1 MGAGQRALARRTDD
15 WTDPSVVMFAANA
28 DPIEVMMNRAR
39 QIVLQAWQEGWTGP
53 PYDQFR
59 LANYLGVDVIPS
71 SDVFDARTVS
81 VGSSRF
87 QIQYEPDKPPNRV
100 RFSIAHEIAHTLF
113 PDCEAVRHRLQANE
127 TRYDDWQLELLC
139 NIAAAEFL
147 MPVGSGSSLVYEN
160 NHN

>member
-1 MGAGQRALARRTDD
+1 MARRTDD
-15 WTDPSVVMFAANA
+15 WTHPSVVMLAANA
-28 DPIEVMMNRAR
+28 DPIEMMMDKAK
-39 QIVLQAWQEGWTGP
+39 QMVLQGMGWP
-53 PYDQFR
+53 AFHPLR

-87 QIQYEPDKPPNRV
+87 QIQYNPDKPANRV

-113 PDCEAVRHRLQANE
+113 PHCDAVRHRLQANE
-127 TRYDDWQLELLC
+127 TRDDDWQLELLC

>member
-1 MGAGQRALARRTDD
+1 ML
-15 WTDPSVVMFAANA
+15 AANA
-28 DPIEVMMNRAR
+28 DPIEVMMNKAR

-87 QIQYEPDKPPNRV
+87 QIQYDPDKPPNGSV
-100 RFSIAHEIAHTLF
+100 SLYLTKSPTRFSRTARRYGIAFKPTKLGMMIGSWNYFVTL
-113 PDCEAVRHRLQANE
+113 L
-127 TRYDDWQLELLC
+127 
-139 NIAAAEFL
+139 
-147 MPVGSGSSLVYEN
+147 SLSF
-160 NHN
+160 